1 MNKRINIILLIGAVF
16 ASVSLQAQTTFYL
29 DGYGRAL
36 TTTDRLKGDLIENDT
51 TGVPNKGVSGY
62 TLFDLGLNLEKD
74 KTFKV
79 NAILRARNEFGLFWG
94 QGTDMEFR
102 QIRLEG
108 VIGKGI
114 KYEIGD
120 VYVEMTPYTL
130 YNSEEM
136 YNEYESQIFAQ
147 RRNILEY
154 ENFIQGNSWRLQG
167 VKSYANILFN
177 KGIDKL
183 GLYGFGVRTQPA
195 NQIGQSDRIMAGL
208 NATVTQSE
216 HLKVGFNY
224 VGIQNLTISTSL
236 TEFSNHVGTA
246 TLDYNRGLSD
256 DFGVFLNGETGTSS
270 YSQFRLTDEK
280 EVTKSDIFYDGKL
293 GLEYKPLMMKLSG
306 GYKYVGAKFT
316 SPGAQTTRFNQQSTP
331 RVFDQ
336 IPDTLGT
343 NGSPIQRYTTLY
355 DRFTNEGA
363 YVQGISDQL
372 LTYAPQYTNIN
383 PYGRAT
389 PNRTGLQ
396 LNLSAGDRDS
406 LFQASVGFD
415 MLKEIE
421 PDQNL
426 EGNLRNFTGIQGGVL
441 INVNRAIGFD
451 RDIVLTAGYR
461 SETTT
466 RGGVDE
472 IDLTSVLMDLGVS
485 VEVLPSFDLMAGYKA
500 LKAEGNEYVPYLNEF
515 NQYTGLPYQ
524 LNVDTEETMVSFGA
538 RFRFSEN
545 AALTANY
552 NLVSYTNNK
561 ANSELDL
568 STENAS
574 YDMSQLFISYIM
586 KF

>member
-51 TGVPNKGVSGY
+51 IGIPNKGVSGY

-94 QGTDMEFR
+94 EGTDMEFR

-108 VIGKGI
+108 IIGKGV
-114 KYEIGD
+114 KYEVGD
-120 VYVEMTPYTL
+120 VFVEMTPYTVF
-130 YNSEEM
+130 NSEQM
-136 YNEYESQIFAQ
+136 FNEYESQIFAQ
-147 RRNILEY
+147 RREILEY

-167 VKSYANILFN
+167 VKSYANILFD

-195 NQIGQSDRIMAGL
+195 DQIGQSDRIMAGL

-216 HLKVGFNY
+216 HLKVGLNY

-236 TEFSNHVGTA
+236 VEYSNHVGTA
-246 TLDYNRGLSD
+246 TLDYNRDLTD
-256 DFGVFLNGETGTSS
+256 DFGVFLNGEGGSSS
-270 YSQFRLTDEK
+270 YSQFRLVDQK
-280 EVTKSDIFYDGKL
+280 EVAKSDYFYDGKL
-293 GLEYKPLMMKLSG
+293 GVEYKPLMMKLSG
-306 GYKYVGAKFT
+306 GYKYVGRNFS

-331 RVFDQ
+331 RTFDE
-336 IPDTLGT
+336 IPDTLG
-343 NGSPIQRYTTLY
+343 GSPIQRYTTLY

-363 YVQGISDQL
+363 YIQGISDQL
-372 LTYAPQYTNIN
+372 LTYAPQYSNIN
-383 PYGRAT
+383 PYGKAT

-396 LNLSAGDRDS
+396 LNLSAGDKDS
-406 LFQASVGFD
+406 LLQASVGVD
-415 MLKEIE
+415 LLKEID
-421 PDQNL
+421 PDNNL
-426 EGNLRNFTGIQGGVL
+426 EGNLRSFTGIQGGVL
-441 INVNRAIGFD
+441 FNIDKAIGFS
-451 RDIVLTAGYR
+451 RDIVFTAGYR

-466 RGGVDE
+466 RGGVDD
-472 IDLTSVLMDLGVS
+472 IDLSTVLMDVGLS
-485 VEVLPSFDLMAGYKA
+485 FEILPSFDLMAGYKTLTA
-500 LKAEGNEYVPYLNEF
+500 KGNEYVPVLNEF
-515 NQYTGLPYQ
+515 NQFSGLPYE
-524 LNVDTEETMVSFGA
+524 LNVDTEETMASFGA
-538 RFRFSEN
+538 RFRFSED
-545 AALTANY
+545 ASLSANY
-552 NLVSYTNNK
+552 NLVSYKNNK

-574 YDMSQLFISYIM
+574 YDMSQLFITYIM

>member
-1 MNKRINIILLIGAVF
+1 MNKRINILLLIGAVF

-36 TTTDRLKGDLIENDT
+36 TTTDQLKGDLIDQDT
-51 TGVPNKGVSGY
+51 IGLPRKGVSGY

-108 VIGKGI
+108 IIGKGV

-120 VYVEMTPYTL
+120 VYVQMTPYTL
-130 YNSEEM
+130 FNSEEM
-136 YNEYESQIFAQ
+136 YNDYESEIFAQ
-147 RRNILEY
+147 RRGILEY

-167 VKSYANILFN
+167 VKSYANILFD

-216 HLKVGFNY
+216 NLKVGFNY
-224 VGIQNLTISTSL
+224 IGIQNLNISTSL
-236 TEFSNHVGTA
+236 IEYSNHVGTA
-246 TLDYNRGLSD
+246 TLDYNRDLTD
-256 DFGVFLNGETGTSS
+256 DFGVFLNGEGGNSS
-270 YSQFRLTDEK
+270 YSQYRLVDDK
-280 EVTKSDIFYDGKL
+280 EVTKSDYFYDGKI
-293 GLEYKPLMMKLSG
+293 GIEYKPLMMKLSG
-306 GYKYVGAKFT
+306 GFKNVGADFS
-316 SPGAQTTRFNQQSTP
+316 SPGAQTTRFNQTSNP
-331 RVFDQ
+331 RVFSQ
-336 IPDTLGT
+336 VRDTLGST
-343 NGSPIQRYTTLY
+343 GGPIQRYTTLY

-363 YVQGISDQL
+363 YIQGISDKL
-372 LTYAPQYTNIN
+372 LTYAPQYSNIN
-383 PYGRAT
+383 PYGKAT

-415 MLKEIE
+415 MMKEIR
-421 PDQNL
+421 PDNNA
-426 EGNLRNFTGIQGGVL
+426 EAKLREFTGIQGGFLV
-441 INVNRAIGFD
+441 NVDKAIGFD

-461 SETTT
+461 SEATKRDGT
-466 RGGVDE
+466 DN
-472 IDLTSVLMDLGVS
+472 IDLSSVLLDFGLS
-485 VEVLPSFDLMAGYKA
+485 VEVLPSLDLMVGYKSY
-500 LKAEGNEYVPYLNEF
+500 KAEGNEYVAVLNDF
-515 NQYTGLPYQ
+515 NQYSGLPYE
-524 LNVDTEETMVSFGA
+524 LSIDSEETMLSLGA
-538 RFRFSEN
+538 RFNFSED

-552 NLVSYTNNK
+552 NIVSYKNNK
-561 ANSELDL
+561 ANADLDL
-568 STENAS
+568 STENAG